1 MITDELRTVLATH
14 LASVYTRAK
23 VGVGGNSTNP
33 LTIDLD
39 VPIVTGVTASSSQSD
54 SNVIE
59 FKFTITGASIA
70 GHTIREIGLFNKAY
84 TNSAGDSI
92 SADTELLTR
101 LSFDGIGPFASGE
114 DVDFYVTIEVE

>member
-84 TNSAGDSI
+84 TNSAGASI

>member
-1 MITDELRTVLATH
+1 MITDELRNVLASH
-14 LASVYTRAK
+14 LAHVYTRAK

-33 LTIDLD
+33 LTTDLD
-39 VPIVTGVTASSSQSD
+39 VPIVSVSASSSQSD

-70 GHTIREIGLFNKAY
+70 GHTIREVGIFNKAY
-84 TNSAGDSI
+84 IKVGESGTTAQ
-92 SADTELLTR
+92 DTELLTR

>member
-1 MITDELRTVLATH
+1 MITDKLRTVLATH

>member
-1 MITDELRTVLATH
+1 MITDKLRTVLATH

-101 LSFDGIGPFASGE
+101 LSFDGIVPFASGE